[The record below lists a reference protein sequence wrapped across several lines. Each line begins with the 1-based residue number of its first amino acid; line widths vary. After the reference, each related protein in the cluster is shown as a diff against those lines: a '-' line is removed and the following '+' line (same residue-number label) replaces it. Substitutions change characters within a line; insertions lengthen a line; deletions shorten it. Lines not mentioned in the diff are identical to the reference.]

1 MDGRRR
7 PMDQCGGGRVIGKM
21 HERYVLG
28 ILHSIEFVAFIA
40 DLPTLAAGMRKQ
52 LLEGFT
58 NKDILRLAKEQD
70 VRIHDDVK
78 KAVVE

>member
-1 MDGRRR
+1 MLPR
-7 PMDQCGGGRVIGKM
+7 I
-21 HERYVLG
+21 
-28 ILHSIEFVAFIA
+28 IEALQEKGLLV
-40 DLPTLAAGMRKQ
+40 DDAGAKCVF
-52 LLEGFT
+52 LEGFT